1 MSTIRQTPSQTVG
14 PFFAYGLTARQYGYD
29 FTSIIENNLIGE
41 DYEGERIYI
50 TGRVFDGDGKV
61 IPDAMLELTQADA
74 RGKFNTGSIQNNHS
88 GFIGFG
94 RMGTGTTPDNSFR
107 FITIKP
113 GPVNGQVPF
122 INIILF
128 MRGSLR
134 HLYTRLYFS
143 DEANENDELL
153 KSVDTSRKQTLIARR
168 VEKNG
173 TIEYHFDIH
182 MQGEK
187 ETVFFNL

>member
-1 MSTIRQTPSQTVG
+1 MNTIRQTPSQTVG

-29 FTSIIENNLIGE
+29 FSSIIENNIIGE

-50 TGRVFDGDGKV
+50 TGHVFDGDGKP
-61 IPDAMLELTQADA
+61 IPDAMVELTQADA
-74 RGKFNTGSIQNNHS
+74 SGQFRKEPITNNHS

-107 FITIKP
+107 FVTIKP
-113 GPVNGQVPF
+113 GSVDGQVPF

-134 HLYTRLYFS
+134 HLFSRLYFS
-143 DEANENDELL
+143 DEQNENDELL
-153 KSVDTSRKQTLIARR
+153 KSIDASRRQTLFAQR
-168 VEKNG
+168 VEKNNC
-173 TIEYHFDIH
+173 IEYHFDIY
-182 MQGEK
+182 MQGDK